1 MYQSPWKPIREI
13 SNWILLN
20 IFSESHITMDHSDL
34 LNHDPSMLEKT
45 VYGVTA
51 ILAVIINL
59 VLCVII
65 IKGKNSIS
73 DKSDVLFVL
82 NIAIAALLTGMR
94 NCNISFSEK
103 NNLKWQYETPFL
115 EFYFLCWNQ
124 FKYFTKCF
132 LHLVVTF
139 KFFSKFNEC
148 LMRGIYKTKLFT
160 ISRKFIK
167 KI

>member
-1 MYQSPWKPIREI
+1 
-13 SNWILLN
+13 
-20 IFSESHITMDHSDL
+20 MDHSDL

-51 ILAVIINL
+51 ILAVISNL

-94 NCNISFSEK
+94 NFSIVIFRS
-103 NNLKWQYETPFL
+103 Q
-115 EFYFLCWNQ
+115 
-124 FKYFTKCF
+124 
-132 LHLVVTF
+132 
-139 KFFSKFNEC
+139 
-148 LMRGIYKTKLFT
+148 
-160 ISRKFIK
+160 K
-167 KI
+167 KII